1 VSKIDKTV
9 GDHAIPLDVYPHLRD
24 DQTLHEAL
32 CAMQAFPCEGR
43 VQFSELLILNDQK
56 QLIGRVTVREI
67 LQGLEPRLLRE
78 QETRTFE
85 GFEAEYP
92 NLAILWEDSFFEQ
105 CHKHLAKPIK
115 EFLSPIKAVVKASDP
130 LLKALYIIMHTQQN
144 NLPVLEGDRVI
155 GMIRIK
161 EIFAA
166 VCGHYQL

>member
-1 VSKIDKTV
+1 MSFIDKTV
-9 GDHAIPLDVYPHLRD
+9 GDHAIPLDVYPHLRE

-32 CAMQAFPCEGR
+32 RAMQTIPCEER
-43 VQFSELLILNDQK
+43 IRFSELLILNEQE

-78 QETRTFE
+78 EETRTFE

-105 CHKHLAKPIK
+105 CHKQAAQPIK
-115 EFLSPIKAVVKASDP
+115 EFLSPIKTVVKASDP
-130 LLKALYIIMHTQQN
+130 LLKALYIMMHTKEN
-144 NLPVLEGDRVI
+144 NLPVLEGDRVV
-155 GMIRIK
+155 GMIRIE